1 MFVSSSLFLSCVGQG
16 MVALSP
22 VVDHVENDNN
32 PTELKKKESLLPP
45 EKIDAHVKIATA
57 HLDEHNVRQ

>member
-1 MFVSSSLFLSCVGQG
+1 